1 MIEFIGM
8 TSILIVEDDTDICDF
23 LQELLGDEGYEV
35 QTANDG
41 ASALRIVGKSKP
53 DLVLLDL
60 ILPKISGETVCRQL
74 KKKFADLPIL
84 IISARGDKSDIVR
97 GLELGADDYIT
108 KPFVE
113 EELLARIKA
122 NLRRVKKNNEDIKVA
137 DLELNSKNFEV
148 KRAGKLIQLT
158 PKEYKLLQYL
168 MINKNRILSR
178 EMILN
183 RIWLYSPDIESRAV
197 DVYIGYLREKIDKS
211 FKNKLIHTVR
221 GFGYKISESP

>member
-1 MIEFIGM
+1 MIQSVGM

-41 ASALRIVGKSKP
+41 ATALRVAGKSKP

-122 NLRRVKKNNEDIKVA
+122 NLRRIETHEENIKVA
-137 DLELNSKNFEV
+137 DLVLNNKTFEV
-148 KRAGKLIQLT
+148 KRADKSIQLT

-197 DVYIGYLREKIDKS
+197 DVYIGYLREKIDKG
-211 FKNKLIHTVR
+211 FRNRLIHTIR

>member
-41 ASALRIVGKSKP
+41 ASALRVVGRFKP

-60 ILPKISGETVCRQL
+60 VLPKISGETVCRQL
-74 KKKFADLPIL
+74 KKKFADLPII

-122 NLRRVKKNNEDIKVA
+122 NLRRLNRKDENPKVA
-137 DLELNSKNFEV
+137 DLELNNKTFEV

-197 DVYIGYLREKIDKS
+197 DVYIGYLRDKIDKR

>member
-41 ASALRIVGKSKP
+41 ASALRVAGKSKP

-122 NLRRVKKNNEDIKVA
+122 NLRRVKKI
-137 DLELNSKNFEV
+137 
-148 KRAGKLIQLT
+148 T
-158 PKEYKLLQYL
+158 
-168 MINKNRILSR
+168 RI
-178 EMILN
+178 
-183 RIWLYSPDIESRAV
+183 
-197 DVYIGYLREKIDKS
+197 
-211 FKNKLIHTVR
+211 
-221 GFGYKISESP
+221 

>member
-1 MIEFIGM
+1 VIEFIGM

-41 ASALRIVGKSKP
+41 ASALRVAGKSKP

>member
-1 MIEFIGM
+1 M
-8 TSILIVEDDTDICDF
+8 
-23 LQELLGDEGYEV
+23 
-35 QTANDG
+35 
-41 ASALRIVGKSKP
+41 
-53 DLVLLDL
+53 
-60 ILPKISGETVCRQL
+60 
-74 KKKFADLPIL
+74 
-84 IISARGDKSDIVR
+84 
-97 GLELGADDYIT
+97 ELGADDYIT

>member
-1 MIEFIGM
+1 M

-41 ASALRIVGKSKP
+41 ASALRVVGRFKP

-60 ILPKISGETVCRQL
+60 VLPKISGETVCRQL
-74 KKKFADLPIL
+74 KKKFADLPII

-122 NLRRVKKNNEDIKVA
+122 NLRRLNRKDENPKVA
-137 DLELNSKNFEV
+137 DLELNNKTFEV

-197 DVYIGYLREKIDKS
+197 DVYIGYLRDKIDKR